1 MMLFRKRNKSFDE
14 KKNTK
19 HRKKVLGTRKHR
31 MPLKVNKGKIQDSST
46 PDGTI

>member
-1 MMLFRKRNKSFDE
+1 
-14 KKNTK
+14 
-19 HRKKVLGTRKHR
+19 